1 MNNNEIM
8 DQDYSILITDLKKR
22 VAESRYKATLSVNK
36 EMVLLY
42 HHIGQQILKSQKE
55 KGWGS
60 KVIEKL
66 SKDLRSAFPEM
77 KGFSRTN
84 LLYMRKFAEEYS
96 NQQIVQELLGQLT
109 WYHNI
114 TLIDKVSNKKERE
127 FYMQKAIQ
135 NGWSRNTMVMQI
147 ENNLYERQ
155 GEGVN
160 NFDKRLPNLQSDL
173 AHNMTKDPYIFDFL
187 SISDDAHEREIEKGL
202 IAHMQKF
209 LLELGEGFAFVGNQ
223 YYLEVGG
230 QDFFIDMLF
239 YNLKLRCYFVI
250 ELKNTAFK
258 PEYSGKLNFYLSVID
273 DKLKHKDDNPSIGLI
288 LCRSKNKVV
297 AEYSLRG
304 MEKPIG
310 LSEYKLPEKIA
321 DKLKAALPSIEELE
335 KELSKDLKKINEDE
349 ENE

>member
-1 MNNNEIM
+1 MNKNEIL

-84 LLYMRKFAEEYS
+84 LLYMRKFASEYPS
-96 NQQIVQELLGQLT
+96 KEIVQQLAGLLPWG
-109 WYHNI
+109 HNMA
-114 TLIDKVSNKKERE
+114 LLDKTSGKKERE

-135 NGWSRNTMVMQI
+135 NGWSRDIMEMQI
-147 ENNLYERQ
+147 ESNLYERQ

-173 AHNMTKDPYIFDFL
+173 VQNMTKDPYIFDFL

-209 LLELGEGFAFVGNQ
+209 LLELGEGFAFLGNQ
-223 YYLEVGG
+223 YHIEVGG
-230 QDFFIDMLF
+230 QDFYMDMVF
-239 YNLKLRCYFVI
+239 YNVKLRCYFVI

-258 PEYSGKLNFYLSVID
+258 PEYSGKLNFYLSVVD

-304 MEKPIG
+304 MEKSMG

-335 KELSKDLKKINEDE
+335 KELSKDIKKIKEDG

>member
-1 MNNNEIM
+1 MNNNEIL

-114 TLIDKVSNKKERE
+114 TLIDKLSNKKERE

-147 ENNLYERQ
+147 ESNLYKRQ

-223 YYLEVGG
+223 YHLEVGG

>member
-114 TLIDKVSNKKERE
+114 TLIDKLSNKKERE

-147 ENNLYERQ
+147 ESNLYKRQ

-223 YYLEVGG
+223 YHLEVGG

-310 LSEYKLPEKIA
+310 LSEYKLPKKIA
-321 DKLKAALPSIEELE
+321 DKLTAALPSIEELE
-335 KELSKDLKKINEDE
+335 KELSKDLKKTNEDK

>member
-202 IAHMQKF
+202 IVHMQKF

-310 LSEYKLPEKIA
+310 LSEYKLPKKIA
-321 DKLKAALPSIEELE
+321 DKLTAALPSIEELE
-335 KELSKDLKKINEDE
+335 KELSKDLKKTNEDK

>member
-1 MNNNEIM
+1 MNKNEIL

-22 VAESRYKATLSVNK
+22 VAESRYRATLSVNK

-77 KGFSRTN
+77 KGFSTRNLKYMRQFASEYTDFEFVQQLVAQLPWGHN
-84 LLYMRKFAEEYS
+84 VVLLYSCKEKS
-96 NQQIVQELLGQLT
+96 
-109 WYHNI
+109 
-114 TLIDKVSNKKERE
+114 ERE
-127 FYMQKAIQ
+127 FYMQKTIK
-135 NGWSRNTMVMQI
+135 NGWSRNVLSMQI
-147 ENNLYERQ
+147 ESNLYERQ

-160 NFDKRLPNLQSDL
+160 NFDKRLPSLQSDL
-173 AHNMTKDPYIFDFL
+173 VQNMTKDPYIFDFL

-209 LLELGEGFAFVGNQ
+209 LLELGEGFAFLGNQ
-223 YYLEVGG
+223 YHIEVGG
-230 QDFFIDMLF
+230 QDFYMDMVF
-239 YNLKLRCYFVI
+239 YNVKLRCYFVI

-258 PEYSGKLNFYLSVID
+258 PEYSGKLNFYLSVVD

-304 MEKPIG
+304 MEKPMG
-310 LSEYKLPEKIA
+310 LSEYKLPAQIA
-321 DKLKAALPSIEELE
+321 DKLTAALPSIEELE
-335 KELSKDLKKINEDE
+335 KELSKDIKKIKEDG

>member
-1 MNNNEIM
+1 MNNNEIL

-77 KGFSRTN
+77 KGFSPQN
-84 LLYMRKFAEEYS
+84 FKYMKKFAEIYTSEVIG
-96 NQQIVQELLGQLT
+96 QQAVDQLPWGHIIIIMYAAKSHQER
-109 WYHNI
+109 
-114 TLIDKVSNKKERE
+114 S
-127 FYMQKAIQ
+127 FYIQKTIK
-135 NGWSRNTMVMQI
+135 NGWSRNVLSMQI
-147 ENNLYERQ
+147 ESNLYKRQ

-202 IAHMQKF
+202 IVHMQKF

-223 YYLEVGG
+223 YHLEVGG

-310 LSEYKLPEKIA
+310 LSEYKLPKKIA
-321 DKLKAALPSIEELE
+321 DKLTAALPSIEELE
-335 KELSKDLKKINEDE
+335 KELSKDLKKTNEDK

>member
-1 MNNNEIM
+1 MNKNEILE
-8 DQDYSILITDLKKR
+8 QDYSILITDLKKR
-22 VAESRYKATLSVNK
+22 VAESRYRATLSVNK

-42 HHIGQQILKSQKE
+42 RHIGQQILKSQKE
-55 KGWGS
+55 KGWGA

-84 LLYMRKFAEEYS
+84 LLYMRKFASEYPSEE
-96 NQQIVQELLGQLT
+96 IVQQLAGLLPWG
-109 WYHNI
+109 HNMA
-114 TLIDKVSNKKERE
+114 LLDKISGEKERE

-135 NGWSRNTMVMQI
+135 NGWSRDIMEMQI
-147 ENNLYERQ
+147 ESNLYERQ

-173 AHNMTKDPYIFDFL
+173 VHNMTKDPYIFDFL

-223 YYLEVGG
+223 YHLEVGG
-230 QDFFIDMLF
+230 QDFFVDMMF

-321 DKLKAALPSIEELE
+321 DKLKSALPSIEELE
-335 KELSKDLKKINEDE
+335 KELSKDMKKINEDE

>member
-1 MNNNEIM
+1 MNKNEIL

-22 VAESRYKATLSVNK
+22 VAESRCRATLSVNK

-84 LLYMRKFAEEYS
+84 LLYMRKFASEYPSEE
-96 NQQIVQELLGQLT
+96 IVQQAAGLLPWG
-109 WYHNI
+109 HNMV
-114 TLIDKVSNKKERE
+114 LLDKTSEKKERE

-135 NGWSRNTMVMQI
+135 NGWSRDIMEMQI
-147 ENNLYERQ
+147 ESNLYKRQ

-160 NFDKRLPNLQSDL
+160 NFNKRLPNLQSDL
-173 AHNMTKDPYIFDFL
+173 VHNMTKDPYIFDFL

-209 LLELGEGFAFVGNQ
+209 LLELGEGFAFLGNQ
-223 YYLEVGG
+223 YHIEVGD
-230 QDFFIDMLF
+230 QDFYMDMVF
-239 YNLKLRCYFVI
+239 YNVKLRCYFVI

-258 PEYSGKLNFYLSVID
+258 LEYSGKLNFYLSVVD

-304 MEKPIG
+304 MEKPMG

-335 KELSKDLKKINEDE
+335 KELSKDMKKIKEDG